1 MIKAVLLVRMI
12 SFTVLFI
19 STALGILA
27 HQKSPRR
34 WLRFFLIYMGFE
46 AFYSVS
52 FTFVFYS
59 HVYLSDQPSSP
70 STVFILFQII
80 TSAAVVYFAPRF
92 LLELTGPLGGASNG
106 GTAKRAN
113 TRRTHIAIL
122 VVPIVLTLL
131 TLLAQMPNMFQP
143 LTIFAERYNR
153 FISAFFY
160 LYLCVFF
167 LLTFFR
173 RKRIPASR
181 WSREIVV
188 FIAGA
193 ALFHLLWVVDIAFLD
208 IQLAEQGPL
217 RGILL
222 TNAMYE
228 IFWGVIAAI
237 PAVAEISAQGSA
249 ISAEDLPGEF
259 IREYQISA
267 REKEVLPLL
276 CDGMSSKDIA
286 ENLFISPRTVEN
298 HIRNIYR
305 KCGVKR
311 RLELVKLIG
320 RY

>member
-1 MIKAVLLVRMI
+1 MVKVVLLVRMI

-19 STALGILA
+19 SIALGILA

-70 STVFILFQII
+70 SMVFILFQII

-92 LLELTGPLGGASNG
+92 LLELTGTLGGGRAG
-106 GTAKRAN
+106 GAAKRAEL
-113 TRRTHIAIL
+113 RRTHIALL
-122 VVPIVLTLL
+122 VLPVLLTLL
-131 TLLAQMPNMFQP
+131 TLLAQLPNTFQP

-160 LYLCVFF
+160 LYLFVFF
-167 LLTFFR
+167 FLTFFR
-173 RKRIPASR
+173 RQRIPSSR

-193 ALFHLLWVVDIAFLD
+193 ALFHFLWVVDVAFLN
-208 IQLAEQGPL
+208 IQLDQQGPL

-222 TNAMYE
+222 TNALYE
-228 IFWGVIAAI
+228 IFWGVIVAI
-237 PAVAEISAQGSA
+237 PAVAEIGTQGSV
-249 ISAEDLPGEF
+249 ISAEDIPGEF
-259 IREYQISA
+259 IREYKIST
-267 REKEVLPLL
+267 REKEILPLM
-276 CDGMSSKDIA
+276 CDGMSSRDIA
-286 ENLFISPRTVEN
+286 EALFISPRTVEN

>member
-1 MIKAVLLVRMI
+1 
-12 SFTVLFI
+12 
-19 STALGILA
+19 
-27 HQKSPRR
+27 
-34 WLRFFLIYMGFE
+34 MGFE

-70 STVFILFQII
+70 SMVFILFQII

-92 LLELTGPLGGASNG
+92 LLELTGTLGGVRAG
-106 GTAKRAN
+106 GAAKRAEL
-113 TRRTHIAIL
+113 RRTHIALL
-122 VVPIVLTLL
+122 VLPVLLTLL
-131 TLLAQMPNMFQP
+131 TLLAQLPNTFQP

-160 LYLCVFF
+160 LYLFVFF
-167 LLTFFR
+167 FLTFFR
-173 RKRIPASR
+173 RQRIPSSR

-193 ALFHLLWVVDIAFLD
+193 ALFHFLWVVDVAFLN
-208 IQLAEQGPL
+208 IQLDQQGPL

-222 TNAMYE
+222 TNALYE
-228 IFWGVIAAI
+228 IFWGVIVAI
-237 PAVAEISAQGSA
+237 PAVAEIGTQGSV
-249 ISAEDLPGEF
+249 ISAEDIPGEF
-259 IREYQISA
+259 IREYKIST
-267 REKEVLPLL
+267 REKEVLPLM
-276 CDGMSSKDIA
+276 CDGMSSRDIA
-286 ENLFISPRTVEN
+286 ETLFISPRTVEN

>member
-1 MIKAVLLVRMI
+1 MVKVVLLVRMI

-19 STALGILA
+19 SIALGILA
-27 HQKSPRR
+27 HQNSPRR

-70 STVFILFQII
+70 SMVFILFQII

-92 LLELTGPLGGASNG
+92 LLELTGTLGGVRAG
-106 GTAKRAN
+106 GAAKRAEL
-113 TRRTHIAIL
+113 RRTHIALL
-122 VVPIVLTLL
+122 VLPVLLTLL
-131 TLLAQMPNMFQP
+131 TLLAQLPNTFQP

-160 LYLCVFF
+160 LYLFVFF
-167 LLTFFR
+167 FLTFFR
-173 RKRIPASR
+173 RQRIPSSR

-193 ALFHLLWVVDIAFLD
+193 ALFHFLWVVDVAFLN
-208 IQLAEQGPL
+208 IQLDQQGPL

-222 TNAMYE
+222 TNALYE
-228 IFWGVIAAI
+228 IFWGVIVAI
-237 PAVAEISAQGSA
+237 PAVAEIGTQGSV
-249 ISAEDLPGEF
+249 ISAEDIPGEF
-259 IREYQISA
+259 IREYKIST
-267 REKEVLPLL
+267 REKEILPLM
-276 CDGMSSKDIA
+276 CDGMSSRDIA
-286 ENLFISPRTVEN
+286 EALFISPRTVEN

>member
-1 MIKAVLLVRMI
+1 MIKVVLLVRMI

-19 STALGILA
+19 SIALGLLA

-70 STVFILFQII
+70 SMVFILFQII

-92 LLELTGPLGGASNG
+92 LLELTGTLKGGGTGGA
-106 GTAKRAN
+106 AERAN
-113 TRRTHIAIL
+113 IRRTHIALL
-122 VVPIVLTLL
+122 VLPVLLTLL
-131 TLLAQMPNMFQP
+131 TLLAQLPNIFQP
-143 LTIFAERYNR
+143 ITIFAERHNR

-167 LLTFFR
+167 LLTFFH
-173 RKRIPASR
+173 RKKIPSGR

-193 ALFHLLWVVDIAFLD
+193 ALFHLLWVVDAAFLD
-208 IQLAEQGPL
+208 IQLDQQGPL

-222 TNAMYE
+222 TNALYE
-228 IFWGVIAAI
+228 IFWGIIVAI
-237 PAVAEISAQGSA
+237 PAVAEIGTQGSV
-249 ISAEDLPGEF
+249 ISANDIPGGF
-259 IREYQISA
+259 IREYKISA
-267 REKEVLPLL
+267 REQEVLPLM
-276 CDGMSSKDIA
+276 CDGMSSRDIA
-286 ENLFISPRTVEN
+286 EMLFISPRTVEN

>member
-70 STVFILFQII
+70 SMVFILFQII
-80 TSAAVVYFAPRF
+80 TSVAVVYFAPRF
-92 LLELTGPLGGASNG
+92 LLELTGPLGGGGNG
-106 GTAKRAN
+106 GAAKRAY

-122 VVPIVLTLL
+122 VVPVVLTIL
-131 TLLAQMPNMFQP
+131 TVLAQMPNTFQP

-160 LYLCVFF
+160 LYLFVFF
-167 LLTFFR
+167 LMTFIR
-173 RKRIPASR
+173 RKRIPAGR

-193 ALFHLLWVVDIAFLD
+193 ALFHFLWVVDVAFLD

-249 ISAEDLPGEF
+249 ISAENLPGEF
-259 IREYQISA
+259 IREYKISA
-267 REKEVLPLL
+267 RENEVVPLL

-286 ENLFISPRTVEN
+286 ETLFISPRTVEN